1 MHFLDGDYHYTGGI
15 NRRAFAALVP
25 AAVIGV
31 VIALVPTFES
41 VAGFS
46 WFFGA
51 AIAAVLYL
59 LIVPRG
65 QRFNDVS
72 GAGIS
77 RPGI

>member
-1 MHFLDGDYHYTGGI
+1 MVV
-15 NRRAFAALVP
+15 ALVP
-25 AAVIGV
+25 A
-31 VIALVPTFES
+31 FDY

-51 AIAAVLYL
+51 ALAAVLYL
-59 LIVPRG
+59 LFTPRG